1 MPTCSAHGRR
11 SAYGAR
17 RVAHDET
24 HEEKHDEKD
33 EAKDD
38 ETPDY
43 RMIVT
48 RLMRLEAAVGA
59 LTAGTGVSALS
70 VADAAVKAASQVA
83 IASGK
88 MNAHVES
95 VASDLAARLTE
106 QVESTFKSAIETGL
120 ENHTLAVSEKM
131 SAVVDERLSVA
142 RSTHESLE
150 ALRSEMAMVNKSLTK
165 EIEGDLTPSKLPRH
179 SILND
184 FK

>member
-1 MPTCSAHGRR
+1 M
-11 SAYGAR
+11 
-17 RVAHDET
+17 
-24 HEEKHDEKD
+24 
-33 EAKDD
+33 
-38 ETPDY
+38 
-43 RMIVT
+43 
-48 RLMRLEAAVGA
+48 
-59 LTAGTGVSALS
+59 LS

-95 VASDLAARLTE
+95 VATDLAARLTE
-106 QVESTFKSAIETGL
+106 QVESTFKSAIEMGL

>member
-1 MPTCSAHGRR
+1 
-11 SAYGAR
+11 
-17 RVAHDET
+17 
-24 HEEKHDEKD
+24 
-33 EAKDD
+33 
-38 ETPDY
+38 
-43 RMIVT
+43 MILT
-48 RLMRLEAAVGA
+48 RLMRLEATVGA

-95 VASDLAARLTE
+95 VATDLSARLTE
-106 QVESTFKSAIETGL
+106 QVESTFKSAIESGL
-120 ENHTLAVSEKM
+120 SMHSEMIAEKM
-131 SAVVDERLSVA
+131 SSAVDERLSVA

-150 ALRSEMAMVNKSLTK
+150 ALRVEMQTVNKSLTK